1 MSICFILVKPGVP
14 GNVGASARAIKTMG
28 FSRLRLVNPC
38 DYLSTEGRMLA
49 HASGE
54 ILENAEVF
62 PGLDEAISDLD
73 LSIATTSRT
82 RDARVDYPSISDLPG
97 MIRAKGKTVENTG
110 IVFGCE
116 ESGLSNDEIRMCDMV
131 STIPLKQAYPSLNLS
146 QAVMI
151 YAYTLADLTGAADI
165 KVMEKADEI
174 SSLKAT
180 ELTSSKSA
188 KATKLTGSNSYQ
200 LEFRTMMN
208 KSKKMLGKL
217 EVDRNPALYNRI
229 MERLGMLNEDDIHL
243 ILSVLGRLA
252 K

>member
-38 DYLSTEGRMLA
+38 DYLSTEARMLA

-62 PGLDEAISDLD
+62 SGLDEALSDLD
-73 LSIATTSRT
+73 LSIATTART
-82 RDARVDYPSISDLPG
+82 RDARVDYPGISDLPG

-151 YAYTLADLTGAADI
+151 YSYTLADLPGAADLQ
-165 KVMEKADEI
+165 VTEKAGEI
-174 SSLKAT
+174 SSPKAA
-180 ELTSSKSA
+180 E
-188 KATKLTGSNSYQ
+188 LTGSNSSQ
-200 LEFRTMMN
+200 AEFRTMMN
-208 KSKKMLGKL
+208 KSKVMLGKL

-229 MERLGMLNEDDIHL
+229 MERLALLNEDDIHL
-243 ILSVLGRLA
+243 ILSVLGRLT